1 MTKTNKLNKANG
13 LMGNLLMNLKD
24 SVPAAG
30 SDYMGT
36 GKPDMSLREF
46 IKQSW
51 HVIEPGRTYV
61 DGWHI
66 GAIVEHLEAVSTGQ
80 IQRLLINM
88 PPRHMK
94 SLSVSVCWPAWE
106 WTFNPWIQ
114 FFFSSYSA
122 TLSVRDNMKT
132 REIVTSPWYQE
143 AWPHVELKRDQ
154 NAKDKFENKA
164 GGFRFSTSVGGRATG
179 EGGDRIVADDPHNMS
194 EVKSDAKRKEV
205 LDWWDNT
212 MQTRLND
219 PKTGAFVV
227 VMQRGHQQDL
237 SGHILEKGGYV
248 HLCLPA
254 RYEGNKFHT
263 VLGFEDPRT
272 EEGELL
278 WPERFDEVTLS
289 AIEDSFSSKSE
300 AAGQLQQR
308 PSPAGG
314 AIFKLD
320 WFKTYTKL
328 PKFYRIVEH
337 WDTAQKANI
346 GSAYSCGQIWAE
358 AHNGYYLLDV
368 IRKRMEYPELKR
380 TIKTR
385 YAVNRPD
392 VVVIEDKSS
401 GISVIQD
408 LQESTTV
415 PVVAWAV
422 TGGDKENR
430 AKAVADTIESGNVWL
445 PESAEWLADFLDEI
459 EHFPGSKFK
468 DQVDVMTQAIEYFK
482 RRGGLTEGRDMS

>member
-1 MTKTNKLNKANG
+1 MSKSLKAKG
-13 LMGNLLMNLKD
+13 LMGNLLMNLKEQ
-24 SVPAAG
+24 VPQAE
-30 SDYMGT
+30 SQYIGT
-36 GKPDMSLREF
+36 GKPDMPLKEF
-46 IKQSW
+46 IRNAW
-51 HVIEPGRTYV
+51 HVIEPGRTFI

-66 GAIVEHLEAVSTGQ
+66 GAIVEHLEAVSTGE
-80 IQRLLINM
+80 ISRLLINM

-122 TLSVRDNMKT
+122 MLSTRDNMKT

-143 AWPHVELKRDQ
+143 AWPHVQLKRDQ

-164 GGFRFSTSVGGRATG
+164 GGFRFSSSVGGRATG

-194 EVKSDAKRKEV
+194 EVNSDAKRKEV

-237 SGHILEKGGYV
+237 SGHILEKGGYT

-263 VLGFEDPRT
+263 VLGFEDPRE
-272 EEGELL
+272 EEGQLL
-278 WPERFDEVTLS
+278 WPERFDEETLTH
-289 AIEDSFSSKSE
+289 IENSFSSPTE

-308 PSPAGG
+308 PVPKGG
-314 AIFKLD
+314 AIFQVD
-320 WFKTYTKL
+320 WFKRYTKL
-328 PKFYRIVEH
+328 PKFNRIVEH
-337 WDTAQKANI
+337 WDTAQKKNANA
-346 GSAYSCGQIWAE
+346 AYSVGQLWGE
-358 AHNGYYLLDV
+358 AYNGYYLLDL
-368 IRKRMEYPELKR
+368 IRKKMEYPELKR
-380 TIKTR
+380 TIKRR
-385 YAVNRPD
+385 YAIHKASAI
-392 VVVIEDKSS
+392 VIEDKSS

-408 LQESTTV
+408 LQDETKL
-415 PVVAWAV
+415 PVVPWAV

-430 AKAVADTIESGNVWL
+430 ANAVADTIEGGNVWL
-445 PESAEWLADFLDEI
+445 PESAEWLDVFLDEV
-459 EHFPGSKFK
+459 EHFPGSKYK
-468 DQVDVMTQAIEYFK
+468 DQVDVMTQALEYFL